1 MSDAQA
7 YWLPCLFKGR
17 KVYAEASADG
27 SVLERS
33 GRVAI
38 IYRLGAGKSYR
49 TFADRLKPMR
59 GEKAVA
65 GAPPPAPVE
74 VGKGPRSNGAPPPA
88 TKVPAGARKGKPARR
103 DSSILGG
110 RKSDLNDPRAI
121 HLWTDGACSGN
132 PGPAGAGTIV
142 LFPDRRL
149 DIASWLG
156 PSTNNVAELTAI
168 LVGLRQVDKDDPR
181 TVVVH
186 TDSQYSIGV
195 LAKGWKAKT
204 NIALIQR
211 VQKLVERHERV
222 VWHWVRGHEGVALN
236 EAADQLARRA
246 VTDQA
251 SSRTVTESE
260 A

>member
-1 MSDAQA
+1 MSDTAH
-7 YWLPCLFKGR
+7 WLPCLFKGR
-17 KVYAEASADG
+17 KVFAEASPDG
-27 SVLERS
+27 ALLERA

-38 IYRLGAGKSYR
+38 IYRMGANKSYR

-65 GAPPPAPVE
+65 GALVPAPAE
-74 VGKGPRSNGAPPPA
+74 VGKGPRSGGDAPAAKKVSAGTPP
-88 TKVPAGARKGKPARR
+88 GKTARR

-110 RKSDLNDPRAI
+110 RKADLNDPGAI

-149 DIASWLG
+149 DIASYLG

-168 LVGLRQVDKDDPR
+168 LVGLRQIDRDDPR

-195 LAKGWKAKT
+195 LAKSWKAKS
-204 NIALIQR
+204 NIALIER
-211 VQKLVERHERV
+211 VKKLVARHERL
-222 VWHWVRGHEGVALN
+222 VWHWVRGHGGVALN

-246 VTDQA
+246 VTDEG
-251 SSRTVTESE
+251 SSRTE
-260 A
+260 AERGP